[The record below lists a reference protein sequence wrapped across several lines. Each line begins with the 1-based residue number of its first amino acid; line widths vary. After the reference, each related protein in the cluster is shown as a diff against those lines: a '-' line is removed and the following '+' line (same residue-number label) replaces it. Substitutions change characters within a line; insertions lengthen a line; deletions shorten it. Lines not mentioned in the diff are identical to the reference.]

1 MPAKWRIFDYIDSQG
16 RNVMLEW
23 AKRLPLQKTERAKLN
38 SKIDLLERVGL
49 DLAPGILAD
58 TSNRN
63 IKKLR
68 VRGKRQLR
76 PMLCLG
82 PIILDSEFTFLQG
95 AIEKGNELIP
105 PDAAGRAD
113 ANRRDLL
120 ANPGKRC
127 DHERFS

>member
-1 MPAKWRIFDYIDSQG
+1 MPVKWRVFDYIDSQG

-23 AKRLPLQKTERAKLN
+23 ANRLPMQKTERAKLN

-58 TSNRN
+58 TGNRH

-68 VRGKRQLR
+68 VRGKVQLR

-95 AIEKGNELIP
+95 AIEKDYKLIP
-105 PDAAGRAD
+105 PDATDRAEE
-113 ANRRDLL
+113 NRSDLL
-120 ANPGKRC
+120 AHPGKRC
-127 DHERFS
+127 GHERFS